1 MASVF
6 LENVARNERRRKQ
19 RERRSGVPRPF
30 RGSRKQG
37 IFNVSTRRKETLAG
51 YNYIGFWGV
60 GREGGRGGRSKSR
73 LGKQGGMECVSTP
86 LYVWSRDKKP
96 GLPNFPP
103 LESRATLRG
112 RRRRRHRRRRRRRR
126 RPHCG
131 SLRLHRNVFLFAF
144 GLRATALRNLGD
156 LRLSE
161 HTLIPRGTPFEG
173 ATNYFQGKR

>member
-1 MASVF
+1 
-6 LENVARNERRRKQ
+6 
-19 RERRSGVPRPF
+19 
-30 RGSRKQG
+30 
-37 IFNVSTRRKETLAG
+37 
-51 YNYIGFWGV
+51 
-60 GREGGRGGRSKSR
+60 
-73 LGKQGGMECVSTP
+73 MECVSTP

-112 RRRRRHRRRRRRRR
+112 CRRRRRRRQ

-161 HTLIPRGTPFEG
+161 HTLIPRGTSFER